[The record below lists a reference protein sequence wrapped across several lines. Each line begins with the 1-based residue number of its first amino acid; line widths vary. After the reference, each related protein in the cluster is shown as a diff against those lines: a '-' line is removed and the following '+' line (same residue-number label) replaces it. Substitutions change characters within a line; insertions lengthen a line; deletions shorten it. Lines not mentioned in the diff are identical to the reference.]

1 MSVERNPIEDLLD
14 DMEQL
19 KSLGIPVPMKAFEM
33 ALTAKE
39 EDYEPLSTASAVD
52 LIINLCQA
60 E

>member
-1 MSVERNPIEDLLD
+1 MPKFNEDLLD